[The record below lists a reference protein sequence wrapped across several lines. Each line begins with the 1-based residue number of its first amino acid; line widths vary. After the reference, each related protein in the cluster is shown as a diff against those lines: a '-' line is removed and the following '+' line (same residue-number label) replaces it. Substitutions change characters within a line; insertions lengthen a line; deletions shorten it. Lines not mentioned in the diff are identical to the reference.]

1 MLHHI
6 YYINAN
12 GADNYMIV
20 PFDEIDLTVAFLES
34 LDHEVVAYWPIE
46 EEAQTW
52 EQYYS
57 YSSVSGW
64 FATQQT
70 VQTSSIIQTV
80 TIPTK
85 GNKHDNSNLED

>member
-6 YYINAN
+6 YYINAS

-46 EEAQTW
+46 EEA
-52 EQYYS
+52 
-57 YSSVSGW
+57 
-64 FATQQT
+64 
-70 VQTSSIIQTV
+70 
-80 TIPTK
+80 
-85 GNKHDNSNLED
+85 

>member
-34 LDHEVVAYWPIE
+34 LDHQVVAYWPIE
-46 EEAQTW
+46 AEA
-52 EQYYS
+52 
-57 YSSVSGW
+57 
-64 FATQQT
+64 
-70 VQTSSIIQTV
+70 
-80 TIPTK
+80 
-85 GNKHDNSNLED
+85 

>member
-1 MLHHI
+1 VRDPANFSDLCYNYIVFNQGENMLHHI

-46 EEAQTW
+46 AEA
-52 EQYYS
+52 
-57 YSSVSGW
+57 
-64 FATQQT
+64 
-70 VQTSSIIQTV
+70 
-80 TIPTK
+80 
-85 GNKHDNSNLED
+85 

>member
-1 MLHHI
+1 MYSLLARVKLASVCYNYSVTPTKGANMLHHI

-46 EEAQTW
+46 EEA
-52 EQYYS
+52 
-57 YSSVSGW
+57 
-64 FATQQT
+64 
-70 VQTSSIIQTV
+70 
-80 TIPTK
+80 
-85 GNKHDNSNLED
+85 

>member
-6 YYINAN
+6 YYINAE

-46 EEAQTW
+46 EEA
-52 EQYYS
+52 
-57 YSSVSGW
+57 
-64 FATQQT
+64 
-70 VQTSSIIQTV
+70 
-80 TIPTK
+80 
-85 GNKHDNSNLED
+85 